1 LCWFVTDCD
10 LRMENTLEN
19 ETLARIIERDLLNQY
34 GPLIGKEDLRVA
46 LGYRSNDAFRQAL
59 SRNTIPIPVFEI
71 EHRKGKFALVKD
83 LAVWLEAMR
92 NNAKNN
98 QEDTMK

>member
-1 LCWFVTDCD
+1 
-10 LRMENTLEN
+10 MEIEPLS
-19 ETLARIIERDLLNQY
+19 IILERDLMNRY
-34 GPLIGKEDLRVA
+34 GPIIGRDDLRKA
-46 LGYRSNDAFRQAL
+46 LGYKTDDAFRQAL

-83 LAVWLEAMR
+83 LAAWLETMR

-98 QEDTMK
+98 QEDAMK

>member
-1 LCWFVTDCD
+1 
-10 LRMENTLEN
+10 MEIESLS
-19 ETLARIIERDLLNQY
+19 IILERDLINRY
-34 GPLIGKEDLRVA
+34 GPIIGRDDLRKA
-46 LGYRSNDAFRQAL
+46 LGYKTDDAFRQAL